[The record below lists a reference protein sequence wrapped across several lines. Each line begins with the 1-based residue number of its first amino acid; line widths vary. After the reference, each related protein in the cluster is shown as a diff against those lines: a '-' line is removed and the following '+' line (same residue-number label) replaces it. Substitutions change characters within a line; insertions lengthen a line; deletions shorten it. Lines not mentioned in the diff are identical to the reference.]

1 MVSVYREFESRS
13 SERILNWYLLLVS
26 LLSTQHSVVRD
37 TTNWDGIRIMC
48 PKRATC
54 LPAEFPFG
62 ELAL

>member
-13 SERILNWYLLLVS
+13 SERIFTACFSAKHTAFSSKGY
-26 LLSTQHSVVRD
+26 D
-37 TTNWDGIRIMC
+37 KPNWDGIRIMC